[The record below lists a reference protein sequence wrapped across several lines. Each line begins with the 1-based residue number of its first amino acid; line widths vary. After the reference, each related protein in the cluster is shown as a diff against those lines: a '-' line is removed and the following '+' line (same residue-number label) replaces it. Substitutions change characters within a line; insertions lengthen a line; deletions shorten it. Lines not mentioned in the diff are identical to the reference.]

1 MSDKPPPKGVYLCL
15 AGKTRSYVKM
25 IIMTRK
31 NHSFQRA
38 AIIWFIVFILITMA
52 GTVGCTSIAELITGN
67 SATQKTTKPTVTKT
81 NTDDQGPLIINKND
95 VPGRDLTDLSR
106 PPDSVRQSD
115 TIVKDANGK
124 QSGSL
129 VYQTSA
135 DIDEVEG
142 FYQGELDKQDWTLVL
157 RVPTDDG
164 VILQIKKGK
173 RTASVDIARREGID
187 YTDVTIL
194 YSET

>member
-1 MSDKPPPKGVYLCL
+1 
-15 AGKTRSYVKM
+15 
-25 IIMTRK
+25 MTRK
-31 NHSFQRA
+31 NHSSKRTALVCFTA
-38 AIIWFIVFILITMA
+38 FVIITVS
-52 GTVGCTSIAELITGN
+52 GTVGCTSVAELITGKT
-67 SATQKTTKPTVTKT
+67 ATQKTTKSTDKKT
-81 NTDDQGPLIINKND
+81 TTADQEPLIINKND
-95 VPGRDLTDLSR
+95 VPGQDLTDLSR

-115 TIVKDANGK
+115 TIVEDANGK

-129 VYQTSA
+129 IYQTSA
-135 DIDEVEG
+135 DIDEVEE
-142 FYQGELDKQDWTLVL
+142 FYQEELDKQDWTLVL

-164 VILQIKKGK
+164 VILQLKKGK